1 MSKEPNLNHFP
12 LPGQSTAGNEGQQ
25 KKAVRRRPT
34 LSQVRDSAD
43 VSRSDSN
50 SSGVKSDREPMG
62 PPPAPGRRRRQ
73 SFVPAPSSSALSG
86 RQPRKSIGPGMLI
99 TDTTEPAIKRR
110 PSLVRKHMSD
120 ENRHNPAIHRVGQT
134 QDHAFLSTPRTHK
147 TRSLQPPPRTG
158 DSLGSGTTA
167 ARASSNTGVRTPVKN
182 RLGGAVTPSSSS
194 SKRMSMMPVHAT
206 GLGART
212 ISPTDARRMKRMSLI
227 PQPPP
232 IPRSS
237 PTQLEAAFT
246 ARPRSAVP
254 SPSMIPRKSVTPSSN
269 RTTPDPNRKSYT
281 SGLSVSSNTT
291 APSARNSNNSL
302 QVRLSQNLSSSRLP
316 TAKPRHE
323 TTSNEEDVPP
333 VPAIPKDYK
342 TQNAEQRPISILR
355 KSSLPID
362 LINQRRSS
370 KEEPDDRG
378 EPLSQNNGVTRDRG
392 ETNHNQFETR
402 HKPAISLSKKNLQPL
417 KLPPLNLLPLGDPMA
432 TKIESLKERKS
443 RNPVTGPPQSPP
455 LPFAPPKTPTT
466 PLTAS
471 KANFFSYPLNEHIA
485 RPMTQT
491 RSNSSHF
498 TPRTFSTVFHTE
510 NNSSALDNEPTDY
523 LNAKTPK
530 VPEWN
535 YIPTTPCVE
544 TPKAPINNKPAGP
557 RPQTQVADFSPLPET
572 SKLRHVSYSA
582 ISNNGPPSPR
592 RVVEHKT
599 TVSRILPPIDTN
611 SDRSKYESMPPPKLP
626 ASATWHNLAN
636 HTRLSP
642 TPNASQAPTRR
653 RPSVSIPA
661 SAAIRR
667 NQSISSEQN
676 TTSSPSDS
684 GDVESHPPRTASI
697 FSPAHRNVT
706 SRPTSSPKPRAPDI
720 TALDK
725 DDLLAEEQMRKLGS
739 SRRDFEA
746 AAKELAE
753 LRRRASPKERA
764 TPAQALKVANLNIF
778 EKGEIIDFKDIYFCG
793 THRAKKHV
801 GDLNAQTANF
811 GYDDERGDYNI
822 VIGDHIAYRYEI
834 VDVLGKGSFG
844 QVVRCV
850 DHKTGKLVAVKII
863 RNKKRFHQQALV
875 EVNILKKLK
884 EWVWSVFHCRLIVLT
899 GYRTRR
905 KSTAS
910 STLRRASTSVAI
922 CASRRSCWA

>member
-1 MSKEPNLNHFP
+1 MSKEPSLSHFP
-12 LPGQSTAGNEGQQ
+12 LPAQSTGGNEGQV
-25 KKAVRRRPT
+25 KKTVRSGPT
-34 LSQVRDSAD
+34 LSQVRDAAN

-50 SSGVKSDREPMG
+50 SSGVKSDRETMG

-73 SFVPAPSSSALSG
+73 SFVPAPSSGLSG
-86 RQPRKSIGPGMLI
+86 RQPRKSIGPGMLV
-99 TDTTEPAIKRR
+99 TDTTEHAVRRR
-110 PSLVRKHMSD
+110 PSLVRKHLSD
-120 ENRHNPAIHRVGQT
+120 ENRHNPVIQRLGHA

-158 DSLGSGTTA
+158 DGLAPGSTA
-167 ARASSNTGVRTPVKN
+167 ARASSNTDVRTPVKN
-182 RLGGAVTPSSSS
+182 RLGGAVTPSSGS

-232 IPRSS
+232 IPRAS
-237 PTQLEAAFT
+237 PTQQEITFT

-281 SGLSVSSNTT
+281 AGLSVPSNTT
-291 APSARNSNNSL
+291 PSVRNSNNSL
-302 QVRLSQNLSSSRLP
+302 QVRLSQNLSTSRLP

-323 TTSNEEDVPP
+323 NTSNEEDVPP
-333 VPAIPKDYK
+333 VPAIPKDFK
-342 TQNAEQRPISILR
+342 ARNAEQNPIILR

-370 KEEPDDRG
+370 KDEHDERG
-378 EPLSQNNGVTRDRG
+378 EPGSQSGVAHGVG
-392 ETNHNQFETR
+392 ENIHNFEIR

-417 KLPPLNLLPLGDPMA
+417 KLPPLNLLPLGDPME

-443 RNPVTGPPQSPP
+443 RNPIPGPPQSPTLP
-455 LPFAPPKTPTT
+455 LLPPKTPTT

-471 KANFFSYPLNEHIA
+471 KANFFSHPVNEHIT

-510 NNSSALDNEPTDY
+510 NNSSSLDNEPTDY
-523 LNAKTPK
+523 INARTPK
-530 VPEWN
+530 APEWN

-544 TPKAPINNKPAGP
+544 TPKAPVSKPAGP
-557 RPQTQVADFSPLPET
+557 RPQTQVSAFSPMPET
-572 SKLRHVSYSA
+572 SKLRHVSYNA
-582 ISNNGPPSPR
+582 VPNNGPPSPR
-592 RVVEHKT
+592 RVVEHKKS
-599 TVSRILPPIDTN
+599 VSRILPPIDTN

-636 HTRLSP
+636 HTRMSP

-697 FSPAHRNVT
+697 FSPTHKNVT
-706 SRPTSSPKPRAPDI
+706 SRPTSSPKPRTPDI
-720 TALDK
+720 TTFDK
-725 DDLLAEEQMRKLGS
+725 DDLIAEEQMRKLGS

-801 GDLNAQTANF
+801 GDLNASTANF

-884 EWVWSVFHCRLIVLT
+884 EWVCLRSVLVWLLLT
-899 GYRTRR
+899 SCRTRR
-905 KSTAS
+905 GSTALS
-910 STLRRASTSVAI
+910 ISRRASTSVAI
-922 CASRRSCWA
+922 CASRRSFWE